1 MRRDNFDGK
10 DYLKLAEDCVYY
22 AWQNEKI
29 SDEELEKT
37 SRAVGLAKNRTDYIR
52 KRIAYY
58 SDRLEHCSVFTSEYT
73 TCLTAVQIYKELL
86 NE

>member
-22 AWQNEKI
+22 AWQIGELI
-29 SDEELEKT
+29 DEEYEKT
-37 SRAVGLAKNRTDYIR
+37 TRAIGLAENRTDYL
-52 KRIAYY
+52 KDRIKYY
-58 SDRLEHCSVFTSEYT
+58 SNKLEHCSVFTSEYT
-73 TCLTAVQIYKELL
+73 TCLTAVQIYKEIL

>member
-29 SDEELEKT
+29 TDEEYEKT
-37 SRAVGLAKNRTDYIR
+37 CRAVGLAKNRTNYIR
-52 KRIAYY
+52 EKIAYY
-58 SDRLEHCSVFTSEYT
+58 SDRLKHCSVFTSEYM
-73 TCLTAVQIYKELL
+73 TCLTAVQIYKEIL

>member
-22 AWQNEKI
+22 AWQNEEI

-58 SDRLEHCSVFTSEYT
+58 SDRLTHCSVFTSEYT
-73 TCLTAVQIYKELL
+73 TCRTAIQVLKELL